1 MRSSFSFPAIL
12 LTVLVQAQTEVR
24 NTTFAFSGGVYP
36 TFSVVLADIDAGD
49 VEKYMKERL
58 KPISLELGGK
68 KEVMSI
74 GTRLPAVSADTM
86 RVFVKAEQ
94 AGKGGDVTTHV
105 AFRLNN
111 AFVGPESGEKERA
124 GCREWVYQQA
134 VMLKKNIAQEKAE
147 EEQKQLDRLQADL
160 ADLIKDKVRL
170 ENALEKNDRKVA
182 DDQREREQ
190 VDGEGKLMA
199 ERVAA
204 KRQEM
209 NTAPSEQLT
218 KDHESLE
225 KEQEKLTHKAAKLAE
240 DIADGRKK
248 SEELQ
253 YEVKLNLLNQDLKN
267 KEIAGQSKVVKEMV
281 EKQAAID

>member
-1 MRSSFSFPAIL
+1 MRSSFFFLAIH
-12 LTVLVQAQTEVR
+12 LTALAQAQTEVR
-24 NTTFAFSGGVYP
+24 NTTFAFSGGQYP
-36 TFSVVLADIDAGD
+36 TFSVVFADIDAGD

-111 AFVGPESGEKERA
+111 AFVGPESAELERA
-124 GCREWVYQQA
+124 GCRDWVYQQA

-147 EEQKQLDRLQADL
+147 EEQKQLDRLQTDL

-170 ENALEKNDRKVA
+170 ENALDKNERKVA

-218 KDHESLE
+218 KDHASLE

-253 YEVKLNLLNQDLKN
+253 YGIKLNLLNQDLKN

>member
-1 MRSSFSFPAIL
+1 MRSSLFFLGMHLAA
-12 LTVLVQAQTEVR
+12 LVQAQTEVR
-24 NTTFAFSGGVYP
+24 NTTFTYSGGVYP
-36 TFSVVLADIDAGD
+36 AFSVVFADIDAGD
-49 VEKYMKERL
+49 VEKYMRERL

-74 GTRLPAVSADTM
+74 GTRIPAVSADTM

-111 AFVGPESGEKERA
+111 AFVGPESAEKELA

-147 EEQKQLDRLQADL
+147 EEQKRLDRLQADL
-160 ADLIKDKVRL
+160 ADLVKDKARL

-190 VDGEGKLMA
+190 VEGEGKLMA

-253 YEVKLNLLNQDLKN
+253 YGIKLNLLNQDLKN
-267 KEIAGQSKVVKEMV
+267 KEIAGQSRVVKEMV
-281 EKQAAID
+281 EKQATID

>member
-1 MRSSFSFPAIL
+1 MRSSLFFLGMHLAA
-12 LTVLVQAQTEVR
+12 LVQAQTEVR
-24 NTTFAFSGGVYP
+24 NTTFAYSGGVYP
-36 TFSVVLADIDAGD
+36 AFSVVFADIDAGD
-49 VEKYMKERL
+49 VEKYMRERL

-74 GTRLPAVSADTM
+74 GTRIPAVSADTM

-111 AFVGPESGEKERA
+111 AFVGPESAEKELA

-147 EEQKQLDRLQADL
+147 EEQKRLDRLQADL
-160 ADLIKDKVRL
+160 ADLVKDKARL

-190 VDGEGKLMA
+190 VEGEGKLMA

-253 YEVKLNLLNQDLKN
+253 YGIKLNLLNQDLKN

-281 EKQAAID
+281 EKQATID

>member
-1 MRSSFSFPAIL
+1 MRSSLFFLGMHLAA
-12 LTVLVQAQTEVR
+12 LVQAQTEVR
-24 NTTFAFSGGVYP
+24 NTTFAYSGGVYP
-36 TFSVVLADIDAGD
+36 AFSVVFADIDAGD
-49 VEKYMKERL
+49 VEKYMRERL

-74 GTRLPAVSADTM
+74 GTRIPAVSADTM

-111 AFVGPESGEKERA
+111 AFVGPESAEKELA

-160 ADLIKDKVRL
+160 ADLIKDKARL

-190 VDGEGKLMA
+190 VEGEGKLMA

-253 YEVKLNLLNQDLKN
+253 YGIKLNLLNQDLKN

-281 EKQAAID
+281 EKQATID